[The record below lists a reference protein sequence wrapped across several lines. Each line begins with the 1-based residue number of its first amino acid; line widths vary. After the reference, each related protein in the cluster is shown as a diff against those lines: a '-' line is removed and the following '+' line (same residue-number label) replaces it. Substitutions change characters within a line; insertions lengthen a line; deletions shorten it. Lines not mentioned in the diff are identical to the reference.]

1 MSQVKRSRVT
11 PSTPYDALPEWLNIT
26 EVATYWNCS
35 KWFVYK
41 GIDRGDIPHRR
52 IGHRVIHI
60 PKQFFHPDTATRF
73 GAAR

>member
-1 MSQVKRSRVT
+1 
-11 PSTPYDALPEWLNIT
+11 LNIT